1 MDTGRWLSII
11 GGIIT
16 FAGTWW
22 LSLFVIAGTNFVSA
36 IPGILQFSNIVSGG
50 AALLGVDQWVIY
62 LLLVG
67 YSFFL
72 LSFIAQLLGGK
83 SRIAAFIGSL
93 IPLTLGVMLMIYS
106 LTGGTTLVIIT
117 NIMSLFSGP
126 ELVGGWIPFTYTIGS
141 QFESIGTYAIIF
153 GSFLAFISSF
163 IRRHDEY

>member
-1 MDTGRWLSII
+1 MDTGRWLSVL

-22 LSLFVIAGTNFVSA
+22 LSLFVVAGTNFVSA
-36 IPGILQFSNIVSGG
+36 IPGILQFSNIVGGG

-62 LLLVG
+62 LILIV
-67 YSFFL
+67 YSLYL

-83 SRIAAFIGSL
+83 SRISAFIGSL

-106 LTGGTTLVIIT
+106 LSGSLGIIV
-117 NIMSLFSGP
+117 NIMSLFAGP
-126 ELVGGWIPFTYTIGS
+126 ELVVGWIPFTYTIGA

-153 GSFLAFISSF
+153 GSLLVFISSF
-163 IRRHDEY
+163 IRRSHED